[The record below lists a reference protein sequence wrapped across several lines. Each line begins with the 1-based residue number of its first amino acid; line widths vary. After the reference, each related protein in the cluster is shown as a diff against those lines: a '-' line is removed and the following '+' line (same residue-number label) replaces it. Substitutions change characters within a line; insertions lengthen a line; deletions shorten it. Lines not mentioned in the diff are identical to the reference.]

1 MRLWS
6 LHPRLLDSK
15 GLVALWRE
23 ALLARKVLEGKTK
36 GYRNHPQLQR
46 FKNYSEPIVAI
57 NSYLYFVFLEA
68 ENRGFNFSK
77 DKIYELEILERVIP
91 VTTAQ
96 LEFELRHLTSKL
108 KKRAP
113 KHLEKLD
120 TEIEANPV
128 FYVVDGEIEPWEK
141 SI

>member
-1 MRLWS
+1 M
-6 LHPRLLDSK
+6 HPKILDSK

-46 FKNYSEPIVAI
+46 FKEYDEPIVAI

-68 ENRGFNFSK
+68 SERGFAFSK
-77 DKIYELEILERVIP
+77 EKIYDLKILKGIIP
-91 VTTAQ
+91 VTTGQ
-96 LEFELRHLTSKL
+96 LEFELRHLISKL
-108 KKRAP
+108 KKRDP
-113 KHLEKLD
+113 KHLEKLSN
-120 TEIEANPV
+120 EIEANPI
-128 FYVVDGEIEPWEK
+128 FYVVDGDIEPWEK